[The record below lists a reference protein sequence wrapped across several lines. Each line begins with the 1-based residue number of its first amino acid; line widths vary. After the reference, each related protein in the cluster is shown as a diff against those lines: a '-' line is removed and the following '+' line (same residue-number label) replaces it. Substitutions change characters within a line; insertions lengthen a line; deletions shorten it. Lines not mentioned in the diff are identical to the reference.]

1 MPLLSIQCACQYSIG
16 LSIHSVLSPSL
27 AKLRMFVVFLIWTA
41 TAVASGSPTML
52 VSVRKQAVVWIMV
65 RRGQMRPSSARRYY
79 NSVAVLFCVTT
90 TTHVHAASY
99 CCTVTKHKSSLRV
112 HRHGM
117 VYYRVNKKTTVG
129 TLSVDY
135 DNTLCNIIHK
145 ATAQPSQAQVQ

>member
-27 AKLRMFVVFLIWTA
+27 AKLRMFVVVLIWTA

-52 VSVRKQAVVWIMV
+52 VSIRKQAVVWIMV
-65 RRGQMRPSSARRYY
+65 RRGQMRPSARRYY
-79 NSVAVLFCVTT
+79 NSVAALFCVTT

-117 VYYRVNKKTTVG
+117 VYYRVNKKTTV
-129 TLSVDY
+129 
-135 DNTLCNIIHK
+135 
-145 ATAQPSQAQVQ
+145 